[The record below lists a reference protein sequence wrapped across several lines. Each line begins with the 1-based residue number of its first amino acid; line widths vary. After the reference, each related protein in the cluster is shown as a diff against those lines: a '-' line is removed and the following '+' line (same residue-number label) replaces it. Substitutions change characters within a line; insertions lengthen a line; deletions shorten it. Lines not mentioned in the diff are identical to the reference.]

1 MTDPYEHNGKRNKVY
16 LRVVESAEGSSPSSG
31 QASGSTVQ
39 LRMEAL
45 KSFLAAY
52 LHPLPVEMLEP
63 LQLKYTGGTQQ
74 QPTARKRRKGKAASK
89 RKGKAGK
96 AQDLVL
102 SSLCEPDVKPVP
114 VQHRL

>member
-31 QASGSTVQ
+31 QPSGPAVQ

-74 QPTARKRRKGKAASK
+74 QPAARKRRKGSK
-89 RKGKAGK
+89 RKGKAGKAGK

-102 SSLCEPDVKPVP
+102 SSLCDPDVKPVP